1 MPGIERSP
9 YPSPEFEPITESDR
23 DSKASYKF
31 VSRHM
36 RWARSYI
43 DLDEEEEFRITDEAL
58 EKRRLQLDAG
68 RDLSF
73 VRTRDAH
80 QLSVMIGG
88 TVSRLEEE
96 MRRRT
101 VLDIGCGQGRF
112 GEDMARKAKAEM
124 TFVDIDEEALAK
136 ISKKAGDIV
145 VANAADLP
153 FEDESFERTI
163 SAFSAMLWSDT
174 PHDTVRSLNEAVR
187 VTETGGSV
195 FFLPV
200 FSYLMPR
207 KSIVARS
214 EADPDD
220 IDHPLA
226 HKVMALQDHLVFTAL
241 ERLREDG
248 GADISWK
255 SFIGQGSA
263 TGQQSD
269 TFSAIIDI
277 NEPIDPALLEE
288 NLTYA
293 DQFVES

>member
-9 YPSPEFEPITESDR
+9 YPSEDFEGRTESDG
-23 DSKASYKF
+23 DSRSSYEYI
-31 VSRHM
+31 VEHVE
-36 RWARSYI
+36 WAEGYI
-43 DLDEEEEFRITDEAL
+43 DLDGEEEFRITDEAL
-58 EKRRLQLDAG
+58 EKRRLQLNAG

-96 MRRRT
+96 MRGRT

-112 GEDMARKAKAEM
+112 GEAMARKAKAEM

-136 ISKKAGDIV
+136 ISKRAGDIV
-145 VANAADLP
+145 LANAADLP

-163 SAFSAMLWSDT
+163 SAFSAMLWSET
-174 PHDTVRSLNEAVR
+174 PHDAVRSLNEAVR

-195 FFLPV
+195 FLLPV
-200 FSYLMPR
+200 FSYLLTR

-214 EADPDD
+214 EADPED

-226 HKVMALQDHLVFTAL
+226 HKVMAVQDHVVFTAL
-241 ERLREDG
+241 ERLREEG
-248 GADISWK
+248 GADISWR

-263 TGQQSD
+263 TGRQSD

-277 NEPIDPALLEE
+277 HEPIDPDLLEE
-288 NLTYA
+288 NLAYA
-293 DQFVES
+293 DQFLEA

>member
-1 MPGIERSP
+1 M
-9 YPSPEFEPITESDR
+9 
-23 DSKASYKF
+23 A
-31 VSRHM
+31 RHV
-36 RWARSYI
+36 RWAEGYI
-43 DLDEEEEFRITDEAL
+43 SLGEEGEFRITDEAL
-58 EKRRLQLDAG
+58 EKRRLQLDEA
-68 RDLSF
+68 RNLSYA
-73 VRTRDAH
+73 TARDAH
-80 QLSVMIGG
+80 YLSVMVGG
-88 TVSRLEEE
+88 TVSQIEDE
-96 MRRRT
+96 MCRRT

-112 GEDMARKAKAEM
+112 GEAMARKAKAEM

-136 ISKKAGDIV
+136 ISKKAGSIV

-153 FEDESFERTI
+153 FEDESFDRTI
-163 SAFSAMLWSDT
+163 SAFSAMLWSET
-174 PHDTVRSLNEAVR
+174 PHDTLRSLNEAVR

-214 EADPDD
+214 EANPADS
-220 IDHPLA
+220 DHPLA

-241 ERLREDG
+241 ERLREEG

-255 SFIGQGSA
+255 SFIGRGSA
-263 TGQQSD
+263 TGLQSD

-277 NEPIDPALLEE
+277 KEPIDPQLLEE
-288 NLTYA
+288 NLAYA

>member
-9 YPSPEFEPITESDR
+9 YPSEDFEGRTVSDG
-23 DSKASYKF
+23 DSKSSYEF
-31 VSRHM
+31 VAEHID
-36 RWARSYI
+36 WAEGYI
-43 DLDEEEEFRITDEAL
+43 DLGAEDEFRITDEAL

-73 VRTRDAH
+73 VRTRDSH

-88 TVSRLEEE
+88 TVSGIEDE

-112 GEDMARKAKAEM
+112 GEAMARKAKAEM

-136 ISKKAGDIV
+136 ISKKAGNIV
-145 VANAADLP
+145 LANATDLP
-153 FEDESFERTI
+153 FEDGSFERTI
-163 SAFSAMLWSDT
+163 SAFSAMLWSET
-174 PHDTVRSLNEAVR
+174 PHDTVKALNEAVR

-195 FFLPV
+195 FLLPV
-200 FSYLMPR
+200 FSYLLPR
-207 KSIVARS
+207 KRIVARS
-214 EADPDD
+214 EADPAD

-241 ERLREDG
+241 ERLREEG

-263 TGQQSD
+263 TGRQSD

-277 NEPIDPALLEE
+277 QEPIDPELLEE
-288 NLTYA
+288 NLAYA
-293 DQFVES
+293 DQFLEA